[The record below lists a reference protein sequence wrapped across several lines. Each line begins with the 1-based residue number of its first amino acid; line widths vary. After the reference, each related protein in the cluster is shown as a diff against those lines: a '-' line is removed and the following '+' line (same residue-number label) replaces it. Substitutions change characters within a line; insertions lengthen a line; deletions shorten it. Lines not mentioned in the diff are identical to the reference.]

1 MANPVPI
8 FSDNALRG
16 LCGILGDTNSGLTGS
31 EIDELLTSMGLA
43 VPQTVGQIHGITVTG
58 SLSKTK
64 RLIKA
69 LGDHQAESGSGNYVV
84 AFIHRAMDP
93 VRYVG
98 RHAVFAQ
105 RRDELNVA
113 LALAGYTLAEN
124 GRLQKARA
132 ATTLS
137 EAELRSNRLRAEL
150 TRRGVHADVLKYCA
164 ADFLRQDYFDAVFET
179 SKSLAEKIR
188 QRTGINA
195 DGAQLFDLALSP
207 GAVGIPF
214 LAFNSLQTKSE
225 ESEQSGL
232 TQLLKGVFSTFRN
245 PQAHDPKVRRSV
257 SEHDALD
264 LLTLASYLHRRI
276 DAAARTPRTN

>member
-1 MANPVPI
+1 MATPVPV
-8 FSDNALRG
+8 FSDNVLRT
-16 LCGILGDTNSGLTGS
+16 LCAILADTNSGLTGG
-31 EIDELLTSMGLA
+31 EIDELLTGLGLE
-43 VPQTVGQIHGITVTG
+43 VPHASRQIQGATVFG
-58 SLSKTK
+58 SLSKAK
-64 RLIKA
+64 RLTKV
-69 LGDHQAESGSGNYVV
+69 LAENQTETGTGNYVV
-84 AFIHRAMDP
+84 AFIHRALDP

-98 RHAVFAQ
+98 NHAVFAR

-113 LALAGYTLAEN
+113 LALAGYVLAET
-124 GRLQKARA
+124 GRLQKVRA

-137 EAELRSNRLRAEL
+137 EAEQRANRLRAEL
-150 TRRGVHADVLKYCA
+150 TRRGVHGDVLKYCA
-164 ADFLRQDYFDAVFET
+164 ADFLRQDYFDAVLET

-188 QRTGINA
+188 QRTGVNA

-207 GAVGIPF
+207 GAAGIPF

-232 TQLLKGVFSTFRN
+232 TQLLKGVFGAFRN
-245 PQAHDPKVRRSV
+245 PQAHDPKIRRSV

-276 DAAARTPRTN
+276 DAAARTHRTN

>member
-1 MANPVPI
+1 MATPI
-8 FSDNALRG
+8 PPFSDNTLRS
-16 LCGILGDTNSGLTGS
+16 LCGILGETNSGLTGS
-31 EIDELLTSMGLA
+31 EIDELLTGMGLA
-43 VPQTVGQIHGITVTG
+43 VPQTSARINGVTVTG
-58 SLSKTK
+58 SLSKAK
-64 RLIKA
+64 RLLKA
-69 LGDHQAESGSGNYVV
+69 LGDHQVESGSGNYVV
-84 AFIHRAMDP
+84 AFLHRAMDP

-98 RHAVFAQ
+98 RHGVFAS
-105 RRDELNVA
+105 RRDELNIA
-113 LALAGYTLAEN
+113 LALAGYTLGEN
-124 GRLQKARA
+124 GRLHKARV

-137 EAELRSNRLRAEL
+137 EAEQRANRLRAEL
-150 TRRGVHADVLKYCA
+150 TRRGVHADQLKYCA

-207 GAVGIPF
+207 GSAGMPF

-225 ESEQSGL
+225 ECEQSGL

-245 PQAHDPKVRRSV
+245 PQAHDPKIRRSV
-257 SEHDALD
+257 TEQDALD

-276 DAAARTPRTN
+276 DAAARTPQTI